1 MCMERTH
8 KLVVEEDTQWG
19 RYHIVAIKVPS
30 TKVLDLYYVNVNSG
44 RHSCVIVDVTLG
56 TTWIW
61 YDGLI
66 SFRFYG
72 HYMMISHV
80 NN

>member
-1 MCMERTH
+1 MCMERTL
-8 KLVVEEDTQWG
+8 KLVVEEDTQRG

-56 TTWIW
+56 P
-61 YDGLI
+61 
-66 SFRFYG
+66 S
-72 HYMMISHV
+72 
-80 NN
+80 